1 MNLYGTVYSVCVFC
15 SVVSDHLLF
24 ELGNEVGSDWK
35 ELAQGLGM
43 AVKDMDNIEMEARTR
58 KDQAWKMLQLWH
70 SIKGRDFN
78 VDEIFQKLQQIRKKQ
93 QTKQQRS
100 KWLCSL
106 YFDCSI
112 DYLMYQMSFSL
123 RMSMMTKDSV
133 AVKKN

>member
-1 MNLYGTVYSVCVFC
+1 MYDTVYSVCVFC

-24 ELGNEVGSDWK
+24 ELGNEIGGDWK
-35 ELAQGLGM
+35 ELALGLGM
-43 AVKDMDNIEMEARTR
+43 TSQDLDNIEMEARTH
-58 KDQAWKMLQLWH
+58 KDQTWTMLQLCH
-70 SIKGRDFN
+70 SKKGRPFS
-78 VDEIFQKLQQIRKKQ
+78 VDEIYKILQQIRKQQ

-106 YFDCSI
+106 YFDCSN
-112 DYLMYQMSFSL
+112 DYVVMYQMSFSL